1 MNKKVLISITMAVVL
16 SVIVFGG
23 VLAGITRDRGTLESG
38 PPAASASWTA
48 WISVYESV
56 GGSPTLI
63 FPPQE
68 ILTEDSYNAAQ
79 GQDGGYTDAGWQIQ
93 VENFSN
99 ESKGIPVN
107 MAFCGLYPYAGLN
120 WEYDFNWD
128 GTNES
133 TTNHGEVP
141 LISGSSL
148 ISPSIDSVEVVG
160 DTKVVSFSGV
170 PETTYQVYRS
180 TSPASQGSDQSN
192 GRYKRQG
199 EVTTDGVGFGTF
211 VDSTTGIASIPSW
224 YVVMYF
230 ANNPTGQHGCH
241 SEDLSQTSSN
251 VIYFSAAFNDVT
263 EVVDLAWETAL
274 DDGITEFAILRG
286 TSANLGE
293 AGIIEDHIPVNNPG
307 GAGSSYEYHDNS
319 IAEGETYY
327 YWLKVV
333 TDTGI
338 EYIGPRMVYTLVLE
352 YDHFLP
358 LIIK

>member
-16 SVIVFGG
+16 SVMVVGG
-23 VLAGITRDRGTLESG
+23 VFAGITRDRGTLESG
-38 PPAASASWTA
+38 PPAGSASWTA
-48 WISVYESV
+48 WISVYELDA
-56 GGSPTLI
+56 GNLTLV

-68 ILTEDSYNAAQ
+68 ILTEDSFNAAQ
-79 GQDGGYTDAGWQIQ
+79 GPDGGYTDAGWQIQ

-107 MAFCGLYPYAGLN
+107 MAFCGLDPYAGLN

-128 GTNES
+128 GTTDS
-133 TTNHGEVP
+133 TTDHGEVP
-141 LISGSSL
+141 LLTDTGL
-148 ISPSIDSVEVVG
+148 LSPSIDSVEVDG

-180 TSPASQGSDQSN
+180 TSPAAAGSDQSN

-199 EVTTDGVGFGTF
+199 EVTTDSVGFGTF

-230 ANNPTGQHGCH
+230 ANNPVGHHGCH

-251 VIYFSAAFNDVT
+251 VIYFSAAFNDDT
-263 EVVDLAWETAL
+263 GDVDLSWETEL
-274 DDGITEFAILRG
+274 DDGITEFALLRG
-286 TSANLGE
+286 TSGNIGDASVI
-293 AGIIEDHIPVNNPG
+293 ADHIAVNNPG
-307 GAGSSYEYHDNS
+307 GAGSSYEYPDS
-319 IAEGETYY
+319 TVDEGVTYY

-333 TDTGI
+333 TDTGT
-338 EYIGPRMVYTLVLE
+338 EYIGPRMVSTFVLE
-352 YDHFLP
+352 YEYYIP
-358 LIIK
+358 LIIY